1 MNKQDVLDIERL
13 KVDRLITLHDIES
26 NEEEIKRLKTLSD
39 HDGEFYEE
47 MALKYSQL
55 DLKQID
61 LDIANILRNYPTE

>member
-39 HDGEFYEE
+39 HDGNF
-47 MALKYSQL
+47 MKKWL
-55 DLKQID
+55 
-61 LDIANILRNYPTE
+61 